1 VFRKPSK
8 IRLETIVDFDDV
20 ATGLPVIQEVLK
32 GFNAPWHSPVHGK
45 RCWPFRSSNPRCATT
60 SICTQS
66 NCTETNVKGAIRSG
80 VVCLI
85 AACAMHN
92 QLEVVHADRDYD
104 AIAGIS
110 SLRAKNIAP
119 RIQRS

>member
-1 VFRKPSK
+1 MLALP
-8 IRLETIVDFDDV
+8 IVESPLRDDV
-20 ATGLPVIQEVLK
+20 YLQ
-32 GFNAPWHSPVHGK
+32 
-45 RCWPFRSSNPRCATT
+45 
-60 SICTQS
+60 QS